1 MTNKLKYFIGNW
13 KMFGDFESFKIVHRV
28 NLFSKHSKAL
38 YKKKKIILCV
48 PNTLISFFSKKLKS
62 KFISLGV
69 QNCHYH
75 QGYGP
80 FTGSVNASMLK
91 NAGAEY
97 IILGH
102 SENRSEGE
110 TNKLIKKK
118 IMSALNQKLNVI
130 FCIGESFYEKKR
142 NKTFSV
148 LRKQI
153 KGSLEKNF
161 NINKII
167 IAYEPVWSIGT
178 NKIPKIKDLKNTI
191 RFIKNNFKKSLKTKK
206 LPKVIYGGS
215 VNDKNI
221 SLFSSIS
228 EMDGFL
234 IGGASQS
241 SKKFIDIVRNYY
253 K

>member
-1 MTNKLKYFIGNW
+1 MTNKLRYFIGNW
-13 KMFGDFESFKIVHRV
+13 KMFGDFGSFKIIHKI
-28 NLFSKHSKAL
+28 NQFSHESKNQF
-38 YKKKKIILCV
+38 KKKIILCV
-48 PNTLISFFSKKLKS
+48 PNTLIHFFKKKLKS

-75 QGYGP
+75 QGYGS

-91 NAGAEY
+91 SAGAEF

-110 TNKLIKKK
+110 TNQLIKKK
-118 IMSALNQKLNVI
+118 IKSALKEKLNII
-130 FCIGESFYEKKR
+130 FCIGETLKEKKKG
-142 NKTFSV
+142 KTFSI
-148 LRKQI
+148 LKKQI
-153 KGSLEKNF
+153 RSSLEKNF

-167 IAYEPVWSIGT
+167 FAYEPIWSIGT
-178 NKIPKIKDLKNTI
+178 NKIPKMNELENTI
-191 RFIKNNFKKSLKTKK
+191 KFIKNEFKKTFKTKK
-206 LPKVIYGGS
+206 SPKVLYGGS

-221 SLFSSIS
+221 CLFSLIS
-228 EMDGFL
+228 EIDGFL

-241 SKKFIDIVRNYY
+241 SKKFIDIVKNYY